1 MTDLSHS
8 HLQCGR
14 YRLPI
19 GGAAFRPLV
28 MGVLNMTPDSF
39 SDGGQFAALDGAISH
54 AERMLADG
62 VDIIDIGGESTRPGA
77 PPLSVEEELRRIMPV
92 IYALRD
98 CGKPLSVDTRRPLV
112 MREALAAGAD
122 MINDIEGFR
131 DPDSL
136 AAVSDSDCAL
146 CIMHMKGDPQTMQ
159 HAPHNDDLFAEVSD
173 FLRERAAEREFTTV
187 LGRAFPV
194 ETGIPYDGRS
204 LVRLMEG
211 QPRITEPEFYITEC
225 TWMRKH
231 GWRTPQWK
239 YIHALEPDFHFFPE
253 VELYDLIRDPEEN
266 HNIAAQEPE
275 VCRMLEARMQAH
287 IAKREKE
294 TGRTN
299 PIYTNLDWHGK
310 GCGPFKTSQQAYDAA
325 YIGSVASAQKLQ
337 AANKPDTNVKEQQTQ
352 RGAKL

>member
-112 MREALAAGAD
+112 RREALAAGAD

-159 HAPHNDDLFAEVSD
+159 HAPHYDDLFAEVSD
-173 FLRERAAEREFTTV
+173 FLRERAAEAEQAGIRRQRLCVDPGYGFGKTV
-187 LGRAFPV
+187 DHNLKLLAWQAELQQAIGLPLLAGLSRKSTIGHITGKPV
-194 ETGIPYDGRS
+194 EQRLAGSIGGA
-204 LVRLMEG
+204 LVAAMNG
-211 QPRITEPEFYITEC
+211 ARIVRVHDVAETVD
-225 TWMRKH
+225 
-231 GWRTPQWK
+231 
-239 YIHALEPDFHFFPE
+239 ALK
-253 VELYDLIRDPEEN
+253 V
-266 HNIAAQEPE
+266 
-275 VCRMLEARMQAH
+275 
-287 IAKREKE
+287 
-294 TGRTN
+294 
-299 PIYTNLDWHGK
+299 W
-310 GCGPFKTSQQAYDAA
+310 DAA
-325 YIGSVASAQKLQ
+325 RRA
-337 AANKPDTNVKEQQTQ
+337 
-352 RGAKL
+352 R